1 MKKILLILF
10 IILFTQPS
18 WSNDYRGVENCK
30 DIIFN
35 SPELKVKVSDND
47 DLGWVSILNRTDIK
61 DIEFKNI
68 YIEQKDD
75 FNIPGTRI
83 KYKDRYIDLCLM
95 NRTIDTAYLIQ
106 KKNVYRILMQDDDI
120 SLVFAMLTMR
130 GCGTSCYMSGVYE
143 IVFNLS
149 QPDDNPYLRGQV
161 IHDAGFPSDWFMDA
175 LHFNEAFELA
185 RIQGF
190 SFFYWRGNKYK
201 VK

>member
-1 MKKILLILF
+1 MKQILLILF
-10 IILFTQPS
+10 IIVFTQSS

-47 DLGWVSILNRTDIK
+47 DLGWVSIFNRTDIK

-106 KKNVYRILMQDDDI
+106 KKECL
-120 SLVFAMLTMR
+120 
-130 GCGTSCYMSGVYE
+130 
-143 IVFNLS
+143 
-149 QPDDNPYLRGQV
+149 
-161 IHDAGFPSDWFMDA
+161 
-175 LHFNEAFELA
+175 
-185 RIQGF
+185 
-190 SFFYWRGNKYK
+190 
-201 VK
+201 